1 MTTAPQLRYTRPDD
15 VQIAPVPSARELGT
29 TARYKR
35 ALELAL
41 EIEQLLEAE
50 SPPSSRLAYSSRI
63 ARAMNRSLI
72 DQLAEVVRDNT
83 G

>member
-1 MTTAPQLRYTRPDD
+1 MTQAPALRYTRPDD
-15 VQIAPVPSARELGT
+15 TAPPASSSGTNLGT
-29 TARYKR
+29 TGRYKR

-50 SPPSSRLAYSSRI
+50 SPPSSRLAYSTRI
-63 ARAMNRSLI
+63 AQAMNRSLI
-72 DQLAEVVRDNT
+72 DHLAEIVRDKT